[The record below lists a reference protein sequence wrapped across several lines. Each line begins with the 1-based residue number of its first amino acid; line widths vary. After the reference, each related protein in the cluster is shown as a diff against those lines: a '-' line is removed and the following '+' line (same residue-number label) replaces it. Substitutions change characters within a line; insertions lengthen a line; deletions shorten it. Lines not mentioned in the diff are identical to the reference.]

1 MLTVAYARHHH
12 PPQVKR
18 YNAAAILKVVPDK
31 PLVPVP
37 VLFEA
42 SAGAPA
48 DIMAY
53 TEVQKFKAQLKGG
66 DAAGTLARAFN
77 NLPALKVGARVIVTI
92 NQGRGGA
99 PNGGTGVISSYCTT
113 LTGDINVIYVKL
125 DGPQPQQVVPLMRTV
140 TVVVNLGNAA
150 FATITAKAFPLQL
163 GYAMTA
169 HKVSPPWHLPLFAT
183 TSCA

>member
-1 MLTVAYARHHH
+1 MPGAPTPH
-12 PPQVKR
+12 PSKVKR
-18 YNAAAILKVVPDK
+18 YNAAAILKVLPDQ
-31 PLVPVP
+31 PLVLVP

-42 SAGAPA
+42 SARAPA
-48 DIMAY
+48 DIMGY

-77 NLPALKVGARVIVTI
+77 NLPALKVGARVIVTV

-140 TVVVNLGNAA
+140 TEKVVVNVGNAA

-169 HKVSPPWHLPLFAT
+169 HKVSSP
-183 TSCA
+183 